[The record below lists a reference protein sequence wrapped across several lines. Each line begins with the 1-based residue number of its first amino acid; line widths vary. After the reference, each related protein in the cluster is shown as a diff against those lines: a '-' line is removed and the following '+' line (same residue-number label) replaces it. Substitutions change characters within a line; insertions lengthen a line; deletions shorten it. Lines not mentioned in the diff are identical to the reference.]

1 MPTLFMAYANKSDN
15 PLPSLREE
23 DDKVNAALSERAA
36 KDDYRIVRESYVT
49 RESLT
54 RQIPLYKDDICLFMY
69 SGHAG
74 GDRLLLEDGDAR
86 AEGMAALL
94 GQCPNLKL
102 VVLNGCSTGG
112 QVTALLDAG
121 VSAVIA
127 TSAPIGDETAKQFAI
142 YFFTELSKN
151 GQSIRASFQ
160 RAIDAA
166 KVYGKIEARIT
177 SRGGLRIDFPAEPL
191 WGLFYKDTQ
200 EDVLDNWRLPTKPS
214 DANAN
219 EYINN
224 AIDAIYEEHLRADN
238 EDSKGQDIVLKR
250 LPYTISE
257 PIRKLLAPRDASGQ
271 TFYDQPSPERYRMLM
286 VAYRSIVNFGALT
299 LVSQLWAEKL
309 ASLKLAKF
317 KTLPTLDKTLPT
329 LNETLPILDE
339 NIVSLLKNWL
349 LTDFRDDERR
359 SLLPMFRTLVALFKD
374 NRLPFFFSELTA
386 TLEAI
391 EEVETKEAISFLE
404 KQIAENPSSN
414 LDYLCDATEKNLA
427 MVLYQFGFLVN
438 YTLTSVKD
446 IGVLFYMN
454 DLEANYEHKTVRLQ
468 QQMTALEDRSEMSKT
483 YYKTAS
489 VLLRH
494 FKDASRV
501 LYLSPFLIDENAYTK
516 TPKAN
521 LRSFIAFD
529 CSTKFF
535 YFKHVSKPED
545 ILRIEKKRVNAM
557 AKIRGESTDNNDYY
571 SLINGQFS
579 AFCETVLG
587 KTIENL

>member
-1 MPTLFMAYANKSDN
+1 MIPTLFMAYANKSDN

-36 KDDYRIVRESYVT
+36 KNDYRIVRESYIT

-54 RQIPLYKDDICLFMY
+54 RQIPLYKDDVCLFMY

-94 GQCPNLKL
+94 GRCPNLKL

-112 QVTALLDAG
+112 QVTTLLDAG
-121 VSAVIA
+121 VPTVIA

-142 YFFTELSKN
+142 NFFTELSKN
-151 GQSIRASFQ
+151 RQSIRASFQ

-166 KVYGKIEARIT
+166 KIYGKIEAGVT

-200 EDVLDNWRLPTKPS
+200 EDVLDNWRLPTKTS
-214 DANAN
+214 YANAN
-219 EYINN
+219 KYINN
-224 AIDAIYEEHLRADN
+224 AIDAIYEEHLKADN

-271 TFYDQPSPERYRMLM
+271 TFYDQPSPERFRMLM
-286 VAYRSIVNFGALT
+286 VAYRSVVNFVTLT
-299 LVSQLWAEKL
+299 LVSQLWAEK
-309 ASLKLAKF
+309 SKPQN
-317 KTLPTLDKTLPT
+317 TIYT
-329 LNETLPILDE
+329 EG
-339 NIVSLLKNWL
+339 VSGDLKNWL

-359 SLLPMFRTLVALFKD
+359 SLLPMFCTLVALFKD

-391 EEVETKEAISFLE
+391 EDVETKEAMDFLE
-404 KQIAENPSSN
+404 KQIAENPQSN

-494 FKDASRV
+494 FKDASRA

-557 AKIRGESTDNNDYY
+557 AKIRGQSTDNNDYY